1 MPMKRK
7 VKHTLGKP
15 RWQLQSAVTFMV
27 KATAVATAA
36 AAVASVVL
44 VLQLRWFTPPT
55 SAFMVEQRMAGV
67 RVHYKWVPLDRI
79 SPYAALAVIS
89 SEDQRFFEHWGFDL
103 EAIADAIRENQSRSN
118 PRGASTISQQV
129 AKNLFLWPGKS
140 YLRKG
145 IESYLT
151 LLVELLWPKERILE
165 VYLNIAEM
173 GRGVFGVEAASR
185 RFFGRTAAHLN
196 MRQAATLAAVLPSP
210 DHMRADRPSEYVRHR
225 TWQIIQ
231 QMHALGGRSF
241 LRAAGIG

>member
-1 MPMKRK
+1 MRSARTSL
-7 VKHTLGKP
+7 VKT
-15 RWQLQSAVTFMV
+15 V
-27 KATAVATAA
+27 AVATASV
-36 AAVASVVL
+36 AVASIVL

-55 SAFMVEQRMAGV
+55 SAFMLQQRMAGI
-67 RVHYKWVPLDRI
+67 RVHYQWVPLERI

-89 SEDQRFFEHWGFDL
+89 SEDQKFFDHWGFDL
-103 EAIADAIRENQSRSN
+103 EAIADAIKENQSRSN

-151 LLVELLWPKERILE
+151 LLMELLWPKERILE

-241 LRAAGIG
+241 LRGAGIG

>member
-1 MPMKRK
+1 MPMKKK
-7 VKHTLGKP
+7 VKHTP
-15 RWQLQSAVTFMV
+15 RRTRRRLRSTVTSMV

-55 SAFMVEQRMAGV
+55 SAFMIEQRMAGV
-67 RVHYKWVPLDRI
+67 RVHYQWVPLERI

-89 SEDQRFFEHWGFDL
+89 SEDQKFFEHWGFDL
-103 EAIADAIRENQSRSN
+103 EAIADAVRENRSRSN

-151 LLVELLWPKERILE
+151 LLMELLWPKQRILE

-185 RFFGRTAAHLN
+185 HFFGRAAAHLN
-196 MRQAATLAAVLPSP
+196 IRQAATLAAVLPSP
-210 DHMRADRPSEYVRHR
+210 DHMRADRPSPYVQQR
-225 TWQIIQ
+225 TWQIIR
-231 QMHALGGRSF
+231 QMNALGGRAF
-241 LRAAGIG
+241 LRSAGV

>member
-1 MPMKRK
+1 MKRK
-7 VKHTLGKP
+7 AVHITGDT
-15 RWQLQSAVTFMV
+15 RRRIRSAGAVLV
-27 KATAVATAA
+27 RTAAIATAA
-36 AAVASVVL
+36 AAVASFVL

-55 SAFMVEQRMAGV
+55 SAFMLQQRMAGV
-67 RVHYKWVPLDRI
+67 DIRYKWVPLDRI

-89 SEDQRFFEHWGFDL
+89 SEDQKFFDHCGFDL
-103 EAIADAIRENQSRSN
+103 QAIADAIKENRSRSN
-118 PRGASTISQQV
+118 PRGGSTISQQV
-129 AKNLFLWPGKS
+129 AKNLFLWSGKS

-173 GRGVFGVEAASR
+173 GRGVFGVEAAAR
-185 RFFGRTAAHLN
+185 NFFGRPAARLS

-210 DHMRADRPSEYVRHR
+210 CRMQADRPSAYVRHR

-241 LRAAGIG
+241 LRAAGVS

>member
-7 VKHTLGKP
+7 VKHTPGTARQRL
-15 RWQLQSAVTFMV
+15 RSAGAFLL
-27 KATAVATAA
+27 KAAAAATAA
-36 AAVASVVL
+36 WAVASIVL
-44 VLQLRWFTPPT
+44 ILQLRWFTPPT
-55 SAFMVEQRMAGV
+55 TAFMVQQRMAGV
-67 RVHYKWVPLDRI
+67 RVHYQWVPLDHI

-89 SEDQRFFEHWGFDL
+89 SEDQKFFDHWGFDL
-103 EAIADAIRENQSRSN
+103 DAIADAIKENRSRSN

-151 LLVELLWPKERILE
+151 LLMELLWPKERILE

-196 MRQAATLAAVLPSP
+196 IRQAATLAAVLPSP
-210 DHMRADRPSEYVRHR
+210 DHMRADRPSQYVRHR
-225 TWQIIQ
+225 IWQIIK

-241 LRAAGIG
+241 LRAGGIS

>member
-1 MPMKRK
+1 MKAHGVR
-7 VKHTLGKP
+7 
-15 RWQLQSAVTFMV
+15 RWLRSI
-27 KATAVATAA
+27 VAILWKLAA
-36 AAVASVVL
+36 ITVAANVVL

-55 SAFMVEQRMAGV
+55 SAFMLQQRMAGV
-67 RVHYKWVPLDRI
+67 RVHYQWVPLERI

-89 SEDQRFFEHWGFDL
+89 SEDQKFFDHWGFDL
-103 EAIADAIRENQSRSN
+103 KAIADAIEENRSRSN

-151 LLVELLWPKERILE
+151 LLMELLWPKERILE
-165 VYLNIAEM
+165 VYLNISEM

-185 RFFGRTAAHLN
+185 RFFGRSAARLS

-210 DHMRADRPSEYVRHR
+210 DHMQADRPSEYVRHR

-231 QMHALGGRSF
+231 QMNALGGRSF
-241 LRAAGIG
+241 LRAAGMS